1 MTIVAK
7 LTAKGQETR
16 ERIIAAAA
24 DLMAARGV
32 AGTSTQE
39 VEAAA
44 GVSSSQIYHYF
55 ADKDQLVRAVIS
67 YQTDRILSVHEP
79 LLKAAGGMKALRAWR
94 DTVIELQVTYGF
106 AAGCPLGSLA
116 GELSISDPAARAD
129 LAYGFRRWE
138 TAIRGVLQAMSAR
151 GELRPDADPDRL
163 AVALLTA
170 LQGGLMLAQVHS
182 DTIALEAALD
192 TVLERIRQLTVEG
205 SQDDLTDN
213 GHGPGTQS
221 PGVRSSGSSR
231 P

>member
-1 MTIVAK
+1 MVTVAK

-24 DLMAARGV
+24 DLMQAQGV

-55 ADKDQLVRAVIS
+55 ADKDQLVRAVIA

-79 LLKAAGGMKALRAWR
+79 LLTAGGGMRALEAWR

-116 GELSISDPAARAD
+116 GELTISDPAARAD

-138 TAIRGVLQAMSAR
+138 TAIRAVLQTMHAR
-151 GELRPDADPDRL
+151 GELLPEADPDRL

-170 LQGGLMLAQVHS
+170 LQGGLMLSQVRS
-182 DTIALEAALD
+182 DSVALEAVLD
-192 TVLERIRQLTVEG
+192 TVLERIRQSTV
-205 SQDDLTDN
+205 
-213 GHGPGTQS
+213 QS
-221 PGVRSSGSSR
+221 VG
-231 P
+231 